1 MDSSLPFQR
10 PKIRLRSSSAT
21 LPRSPVH
28 SSPLVGPQEP
38 IKKHRHHHSVHT
50 HHHVTH
56 ISRRHAKESQQS
68 SGDKTGVYWD
78 LSKPPSRVEQ
88 SDSSPIDG
96 NRRVS
101 PARRDG
107 RGRDVSVTIEPE
119 DIAKERQKGR
129 IRDKELR
136 ESLQALSDQSMKTTR
151 QLDDLYY
158 SILEKLSVL
167 QSTIS
172 NLQDLSS
179 MTKNLH
185 TEFQKET
192 STFEADMREQIE
204 AFGGFDNPKQR
215 IGDFEKRVK
224 TSKAKADELSA
235 RLESARARVLTLEA
249 EEKEYQDM
257 VSRRFRMIPE
267 ATFYPNWPEVE
278 PFKATDDIWENI
290 ICG

>member
-1 MDSSLPFQR
+1 MFRVSRIRIRFANEVMPGIFLSVHDKQLQNMDSSLPFQR

-107 RGRDVSVTIEPE
+107 RGRSVSVTIEPE

-129 IRDKELR
+129 IRDKY
-136 ESLQALSDQSMKTTR
+136 D
-151 QLDDLYY
+151 
-158 SILEKLSVL
+158 
-167 QSTIS
+167 
-172 NLQDLSS
+172 
-179 MTKNLH
+179 
-185 TEFQKET
+185 
-192 STFEADMREQIE
+192 
-204 AFGGFDNPKQR
+204 
-215 IGDFEKRVK
+215 
-224 TSKAKADELSA
+224 SKV
-235 RLESARARVLTLEA
+235 RL
-249 EEKEYQDM
+249 K
-257 VSRRFRMIPE
+257 
-267 ATFYPNWPEVE
+267 
-278 PFKATDDIWENI
+278 
-290 ICG
+290 